1 MALSLKW
8 RARTSHLLP
17 WVEPKQCFLIS
28 NSYQELNILEALA
41 YIFVIGFVFGVFFV
55 VFFSVDQC
63 VQKAEWESRQ
73 QGNMYKT
80 GSLVK

>member
-1 MALSLKW
+1 MDSSLVVNHLIHPLQMALSLKW

-55 VFFSVDQC
+55 VFFFS
-63 VQKAEWESRQ
+63 
-73 QGNMYKT
+73 
-80 GSLVK
+80 